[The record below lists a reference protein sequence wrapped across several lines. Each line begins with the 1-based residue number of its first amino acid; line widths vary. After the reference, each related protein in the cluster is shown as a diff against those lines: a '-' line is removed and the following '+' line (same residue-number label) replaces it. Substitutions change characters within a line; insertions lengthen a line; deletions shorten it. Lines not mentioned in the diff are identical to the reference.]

1 MANKDRLKELEQE
14 RKLQKSI
21 LDSLLAQ
28 AKTEEARIK
37 IKKGQVDILSSE
49 GKTYKEHVELLKE
62 VMDQVNEIK
71 QSQKE
76 GIDNLMNQEQKL
88 KGLTGIQSS
97 IVGFEREKIKLLAQ
111 EGSMHQNQKDAFGRI
126 SDLNQELLA
135 LSAEDIVSRGEIKR
149 KIDDEISALDEKGK
163 RQNGLGA
170 GSRKLLELM
179 KQEYAYADGI
189 SSLTESQQKILENQ
203 IKAYDTLKESV
214 GTVFDTLAVATS
226 GAGGFIGTLLT
237 GAGAVANK
245 IGKVNSELGTT
256 LFQADGVGRKAGL
269 LSFIFE
275 DAAGTAKNL
284 SAELG
289 STDRATF
296 GLQTNVGLMA
306 MNMGISNGE
315 AATLVGTFSRL
326 NGNSTDVASD
336 LIASSREFAKQN
348 NIIPAQ
354 LMGDLAASTEEFALF
369 GKQGGKNIV
378 EAAGYAAKL
387 GVNMKSLSG
396 IADNLL
402 DFESSI
408 TKELELGAMLGR
420 NINLNKAREL
430 AFQGNLEGAAKE
442 TLKAIGGQA
451 AFERMNYYQRKQT
464 ADLMGV
470 TVGELQKMVANE
482 QQAATTAGMIKAE
495 FSKVG
500 EFING
505 GLNKYLGTSLQALGG
520 MVASGAEFG
529 ANISMAGE
537 GIGKLGGIFKKVGN
551 TTETV
556 TNTVETITDVKDIAS
571 TAGDVG
577 DVAGSVKG
585 AGIGLQL
592 SSLAQGLSAMGTP
605 KVLFGAFNL
614 IPTGIGFIGL
624 LPGIPGMIATSLL
637 GVSTGTGLTALAGG
651 LNMMGNPK
659 TLLGALSLITAGVGL
674 GLFTIGLPGMLAVSL
689 LGVPTATGLT
699 ALAGGLMAMSGA
711 IVGAQALALAGLG
724 FMTMTLGLPGMIGV
738 ALFGGIANAGL
749 MALSVGLTS
758 FGAAAMNPLLWLGI
772 GAIGALGL
780 ALIPMSAALAIA
792 APAISAFGDVLKG
805 TFEGLASVISAT
817 SEGLVSMLEV
827 ITPEKALAMMGLAS
841 AFPMLAL
848 GIGSLAIAAALGGGT
863 VNKFISGIA
872 ESASLL
878 SGGVSQG
885 IQTTAQALV
894 SMGSGLAIINEQLD
908 RLNPEKLEA
917 LSNFSM
923 SLSIGGA
930 VNAIGESI
938 GGLVDSVSAVIG
950 GGEGEEGSLSQ
961 YETDALRYLERIA
974 LATEKGATIKGRDR
988 SAFNPMGINN
998 N

>member
-21 LDSLLAQ
+21 LDSILAQ
-28 AKTEEARIK
+28 AKSDEERLK
-37 IKKGQVDILSSE
+37 IKKGEIDVLSSA
-49 GKTYKEHVELLKE
+49 GKTYREHVELLKE
-62 VMDQVNEIK
+62 VMGQVNEIK
-71 QSQKE
+71 QAQND

-88 KGLTGIQSS
+88 KGLSGIQSS

-126 SDLNQELLA
+126 SDLNQELLQ

-149 KIDDEISALDEKGK
+149 RIDEEISALDEKGK
-163 RQNGLGA
+163 RQNGLGE
-170 GSRKLLELM
+170 GSRQLLNLM

-214 GTVFDTLAVATS
+214 GTIFDTLAVATS
-226 GAGGFIGTLLT
+226 GLSGFIGTALVGL
-237 GAGAVANK
+237 GSVANK
-245 IGKVNSELGTT
+245 VGDVNKQLGTT
-256 LFQADGVGRKAGL
+256 LFQADGVGRKAGV

-284 SAELG
+284 SSELG

-315 AATLVGTFSRL
+315 AATLVGSFTRL
-326 NGNSTDVASD
+326 NGNSTSVASD
-336 LIASSREFAKQN
+336 MVATSREFAKQN
-348 NIIPAQ
+348 GIIPSQ
-354 LMGDLAASTEEFALF
+354 LMGDLANSAEEFALF
-369 GKQGGKNIV
+369 GKQGGKNIL

-387 GVNMKSLSG
+387 GVSMKTLSG
-396 IADNLL
+396 VADNLL

-408 TKELELGAMLGR
+408 TKELELGAMLGK

-430 AFQGNLEGAAKE
+430 AFTGDLEGAAKE

-470 TVGELQKMVANE
+470 SVAELQKMVANE

-505 GLNKYLGTSLQALGG
+505 GLNKYLGTSLQAMGG
-520 MVASGAEFG
+520 MVASGMELG
-529 ANISMAGE
+529 AHFKQMGGSFAPITKGIQNIGA
-537 GIGKLGGIFKKVGN
+537 KLGGAGKVTESVSDVSKKA
-551 TTETV
+551 TQST
-556 TNTVETITDVKDIAS
+556 DIAQKTPTKS
-571 TAGDVG
+571 DGG
-577 DVAGSVKG
+577 LKG
-585 AGIGLQL
+585 LAKGLR
-592 SSLAQGLSAMGTP
+592 AMGDP
-605 KVLFGAFNL
+605 KVLFGALNL
-614 IPTGIGFIGL
+614 IPASLGFIAI
-624 LPGIPGMIATSLL
+624 LPGIPGMLAVALL
-637 GVSTGTGLTALAGG
+637 GG
-651 LNMMGNPK
+651 P
-659 TLLGALSLITAGVGL
+659 AGVGL
-674 GLFTIGLPGMLAVSL
+674 RLLGQGLKLFGNAVSKALPQIGIGLLVLAAFGASMI
-689 LGVPTATGLT
+689 P
-699 ALAGGLMAMSGA
+699 LAY
-711 IVGAQALALAGLG
+711 
-724 FMTMTLGLPGMIGV
+724 
-738 ALFGGIANAGL
+738 
-749 MALSVGLTS
+749 ALS
-758 FGAAAMNPLLWLGI
+758 
-772 GAIGALGL
+772 L
-780 ALIPMSAALAIA
+780 AS
-792 APAISAFGDVLKG
+792 PAISAFGDVISSAFSG
-805 TFEGLASVISAT
+805 IATVITAVSQ
-817 SEGLVSMLEV
+817 GLVSMLGV
-827 ITPEKALAMMGLAS
+827 ITLEKAAAMLGLAA
-841 AFPMLAL
+841 AFPILAVGIGALAL
-848 GIGSLAIAAALGGGT
+848 AATLGGGK
-863 VNKFISGIA
+863 VNSFIQGIA

-878 SGGVSQG
+878 GGGAAQG
-885 IQTTAQALV
+885 LQTTAQAMM
-894 SMGSGLAIINEQLD
+894 SMGSGLAMINDQLD
-908 RLNPEKLEA
+908 RLNPEKLDA

-930 VNAIGESI
+930 LTAVGEAV

-950 GGEGEEGSLSQ
+950 GGEGDEGSLSQ

-974 LATEKGATIKGRDR
+974 VATEKGATIKGRDR